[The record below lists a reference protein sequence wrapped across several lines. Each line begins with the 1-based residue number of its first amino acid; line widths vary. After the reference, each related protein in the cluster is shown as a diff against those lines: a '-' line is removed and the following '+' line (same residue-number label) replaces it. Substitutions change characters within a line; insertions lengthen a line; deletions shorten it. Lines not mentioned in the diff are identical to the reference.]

1 MNFIMCADFIL
12 DDIGEYVQNLL
23 DSLKK
28 VFLEALR
35 EPCITTY
42 SDLFS
47 EAKYTTAAAAA
58 DLMVTPE
65 NMFPGVYEI
74 ISRIAETVFLPVAGI
89 ILVCILSYETVSMM
103 AESNRMKEF
112 GPADV
117 FVLVV
122 KILVGVILLS
132 HATDLVNTCFKIGQ
146 WAVGQAG
153 IEVGDAALGEG
164 MEDAIEMINQ
174 TTSIVEMI
182 WYIVLGALMKLLI
195 SGLGVV
201 IKLAVWMLFVEL
213 YLFVVSAPIPFS
225 TFLNKE
231 WGQVGMNYLRKIL
244 SLAFQ
249 PVYMIVCFAIFTGI
263 LTMSGTGEGSS
274 LLGELTKAFAA
285 MCILALALFKTGSIA
300 DSIFNAH

>member
-12 DDIGEYVQNLL
+12 DDINEYVENLL
-23 DSLKK
+23 ASLKEI
-28 VFLEALR
+28 FLRGLR
-35 EPCITTY
+35 EACINTYTGLFNEARETT
-42 SDLFS
+42 S
-47 EAKYTTAAAAA
+47 AAAA
-58 DLMVTPE
+58 DLLVTPE
-65 NMFPGVYEI
+65 SMFPGVYEI

-117 FVLVV
+117 FVLIV
-122 KILVGVILLS
+122 KMLVGVMLLS

-153 IEVGDAALGEG
+153 IEVDDTALGER
-164 MEDAIEMINQ
+164 MENIIETVNQ
-174 TTSIVEMI
+174 TTNIFEMV
-182 WYIVLGALMKLLI
+182 WYIVLGALMKLVIL
-195 SGLGVV
+195 GLGIAV
-201 IKLAVWMLFVEL
+201 KLAVWMRFVEL

-249 PVYMIVCFAIFTGI
+249 PVYMAVCFAIFTGI
-263 LTMSGTGEGSS
+263 LGMSGTGEGSS
-274 LLGELTKAFAA
+274 LLWELTKALAA
-285 MCILALALFKTGSIA
+285 MCILVLALFKTGSVA